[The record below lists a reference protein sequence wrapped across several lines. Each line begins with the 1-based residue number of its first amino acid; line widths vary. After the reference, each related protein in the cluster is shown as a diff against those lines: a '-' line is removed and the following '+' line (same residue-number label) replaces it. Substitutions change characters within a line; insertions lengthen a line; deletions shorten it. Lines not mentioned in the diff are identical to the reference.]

1 MTKKEQ
7 EYYSPKS
14 IVTSKTI
21 ESITIQLTR
30 IHLGT
35 HKDFLKKTIKIL
47 DRAKYYGRSDISE
60 VTTVW
65 CNYDYP
71 EN

>member
-7 EYYSPKS
+7 EYYSSKS
-14 IVTSKTI
+14 VITSKTI
-21 ESITIQLTR
+21 ELIIIQLIL

-35 HKDFLKKTIKIL
+35 HRDFLKKTIKIL

-65 CNYDYP
+65 YNYDYP